1 MQNAQD
7 MLNLWLEAEK
17 AVATG
22 QEYQI
27 GSHTLKRADLS
38 EIRKSII
45 FWQGQIDKLSRTGR
59 NRVYSGMPVD
69 F

>member
-7 MLNLWLEAEK
+7 MLALWLEAEK

-27 GSHTLKRADLS
+27 GSKKIKRADLS

-59 NRVYSGMPVD
+59 NRVYNGVPVD